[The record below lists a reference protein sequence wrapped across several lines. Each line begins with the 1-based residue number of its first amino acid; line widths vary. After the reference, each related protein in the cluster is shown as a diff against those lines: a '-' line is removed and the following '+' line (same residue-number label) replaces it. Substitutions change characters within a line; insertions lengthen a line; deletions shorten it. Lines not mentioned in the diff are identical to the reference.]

1 MRTFPV
7 VMAALTVAAI
17 TLSPQAGYAQMVH
30 FGQINH
36 TPSAELLKLHA
47 SNQATIEQALT
58 QPDLPPFA
66 TPSPEDGSVFYLEPL
81 PDRLG

>member
-1 MRTFPV
+1 MLPV
-7 VMAALTVAAI
+7 FMAALTVAAI
-17 TLSPQAGYAQMVH
+17 TMSPAAGYSQMVR

-47 SNQATIEQALT
+47 SNQATMDQALT
-58 QPDLPPFA
+58 QPDLPPFVVD
-66 TPSPEDGSVFYLEPL
+66 SPDAGSWFYMEPL

>member
-17 TLSPQAGYAQMVH
+17 SLSPAASYAQMVR
-30 FGQINH
+30 FGHIDH
-36 TPSAELLKLHA
+36 TPSGEVLKLHA
-47 SNQATIEQALT
+47 SNHAVMEQALT

-66 TPSPEDGSVFYLEPL
+66 SPSPDDGSVFYLEPL
-81 PDRLG
+81 PDRVG

>member
-1 MRTFPV
+1 MFPV

-17 TLSPQAGYAQMVH
+17 TLSPQAGYSQMVR

-47 SNQATIEQALT
+47 SNQATMEEALN
-58 QPDLPPFA
+58 QPDLPPFVVQ
-66 TPSPEDGSVFYLEPL
+66 SPDGGSPFYLEPL